1 MHSFIS
7 KEKTFALESGRQ
19 LENLT
24 VAYHT
29 YGEYKK
35 GITPVIWVCHALT
48 ANSDVADWWANIF
61 GENKLLNP
69 EKYFIVCANNL
80 GSCYGSSS
88 PISLQN
94 DSNKKYGETFPAIT
108 IRDIATAHIQLK
120 KHLDIDEIFLLMG
133 GSIGGQQAM
142 EWAIQEPA
150 TIKNLVLLAT
160 NAKHSPWGIAFN
172 EVQRMAIE
180 AGKDGLEVARAIAML
195 SYRNYDMY
203 ERTAKPNETVGNYG
217 AASYQRH
224 QGEKLALRFDA
235 DCYHTLSSA
244 MDSHDVGR
252 GRNSIEEAL
261 AKIEANT
268 LVIGITTDILFPIK
282 EQILLHNNIPN
293 SLLELIDSPYGHD
306 GFLTEGEK
314 INEIIGNFLNT
325 SNKKIPQNEYYFS
338 ASLASTS
345 NLLL

>member
-1 MHSFIS
+1 MYSFIS
-7 KEKTFALESGRQ
+7 KEKTFALESGKQ

-61 GENKLLNP
+61 GENNILNP

-80 GSCYGSSS
+80 GSCYGTSSA
-88 PISLQN
+88 ISSQN
-94 DSNKKYGETFPAIT
+94 GSNKKYGKTFPAIT
-108 IRDIATAHIQLK
+108 IRDITAAHIELK
-120 KHLDIDEIFLLMG
+120 NHLDIDEIFLLIG
-133 GSIGGQQAM
+133 GSMGGQQAM
-142 EWAIQEPA
+142 EWAIQEPS

-180 AGKDGLEVARAIAML
+180 NGKDGLEVARAIAML

-217 AASYQRH
+217 AVSYQRH

-261 AKIEANT
+261 AKITANT
-268 LVIGITTDILFPIK
+268 LLIGIATDILFPIK
-282 EQILLHNNIPN
+282 EQILLHDNIPN
-293 SLLELIDSPYGHD
+293 SSLELIDSPYGHD

-314 INEIIGNFLNT
+314 INEIIGDFLNA
-325 SNKKIPQNEYYFS
+325 SNKRIVEKEYYFS

>member
-1 MHSFIS
+1 MT
-7 KEKTFALESGRQ
+7 KTFVSNQTFL
-19 LENLT
+19 LENGKQLDNLI

-29 YGEYKK
+29 YGDYKK
-35 GITPVIWVCHALT
+35 GITSVIWVCHALT

-61 GENKLLNP
+61 GENNILNP

-94 DSNKKYGETFPAIT
+94 GSNKKYGKSFPAVT
-108 IRDIATAHIQLK
+108 IRDITAAHIALK
-120 KHLDIDEIFLLMG
+120 NYLDIDEIFLLIG
-133 GSIGGQQAM
+133 GSMGGQQAM
-142 EWAIQEPA
+142 EWAIQQSS

-252 GRNSIEEAL
+252 SRESIEEAL
-261 AKIEANT
+261 AKITANT
-268 LVIGITTDILFPIK
+268 LVIGIVTDILFPIK
-282 EQILLHNNIPN
+282 EQILLHDNIPN
-293 SLLELIDSPYGHD
+293 SMLELIESPYGHD

-314 INEIIGNFLNT
+314 INGIMLEFLEQVKGN
-325 SNKKIPQNEYYFS
+325 IY
-338 ASLASTS
+338 A
-345 NLLL
+345 

>member
-7 KEKTFALESGRQ
+7 KEKTFTLESGKQ

-61 GENKLLNP
+61 GENKLLDP

-80 GSCYGSSS
+80 GSCYGTSS
-88 PISLQN
+88 PISVQN
-94 DSNKKYGETFPAIT
+94 GSNKKYGKAFPTLT
-108 IRDIATAHIQLK
+108 IRDITAAHIALK
-120 KHLDIDEIFLLMG
+120 NHLDIEEIFLLIG
-133 GSIGGQQAM
+133 GSMGGQQAM
-142 EWAIQEPA
+142 EWAIKEPS

-180 AGKDGLEVARAIAML
+180 NGKDGLEVARAIAML
-195 SYRNYDMY
+195 SYRNYEMY
-203 ERTAKPNETVGNYG
+203 ERTAKANETIGNYG

-235 DCYHTLSSA
+235 DCYYVLSSA

-252 GRNSIEEAL
+252 GRESIAAAL
-261 AKIEANT
+261 ATITANS
-268 LVIGITTDILFPIK
+268 LVIGIATDILFPIK
-282 EQILLHNNIPN
+282 EQVLLHDNIPN
-293 SLLELIDSPYGHD
+293 STLKLIDSPYGHD
-306 GFLTEGEK
+306 GFLTEGEE
-314 INEIIGNFLNT
+314 INGIILSFLKKEI
-325 SNKKIPQNEYYFS
+325 SSVY
-338 ASLASTS
+338 A
-345 NLLL
+345 

>member
-61 GENKLLNP
+61 GDNKLLDP

-80 GSCYGSSS
+80 GSCYGTTSAISSQS
-88 PISLQN
+88 G
-94 DSNKKYGETFPAIT
+94 SNKKYGKGFPTIT
-108 IRDIATAHIQLK
+108 IRDIIAAHIQLK
-120 KHLDIDEIFLLMG
+120 NHLDIDEIFLLIG
-133 GSIGGQQAM
+133 GSMGGQQAM
-142 EWAIQEPA
+142 EWAIQESS

-180 AGKDGLEVARAIAML
+180 SGKDGLEVARAIAML
-195 SYRNYDMY
+195 SYRNYEMY
-203 ERTAKPNETVGNYG
+203 ERTAKLNETVGNYG

-235 DCYHTLSSA
+235 DCYYTLSNA

-252 GRNSIEEAL
+252 GRESIAAAL
-261 AKIEANT
+261 AEITANT
-268 LVIGITTDILFPIK
+268 LVIGIATDILFPIK
-282 EQILLHNNIPN
+282 EQILLHDNIPN
-293 SLLELIDSPYGHD
+293 STLKLIDSPYGHD

-314 INEIIGNFLNT
+314 INEIIGGFLNV
-325 SNKKIPQNEYYFS
+325 SNKKIAENEHYFS
-338 ASLASTS
+338 ALLASTS

>member
-1 MHSFIS
+1 M
-7 KEKTFALESGRQ
+7 KTFIDKNNFTLESARQ
-19 LENLT
+19 LDNLT

-61 GENKLLNP
+61 GENKILNP
-69 EKYFIVCANNL
+69 STYFIVCANNL
-80 GSCYGSSS
+80 GSCYGTSS

-94 DSNKKYGETFPAIT
+94 DSNKKYGKAFPTIT
-108 IRDIATAHIQLK
+108 IKDLTAAHIALK
-120 KHLDIDEIFLLMG
+120 NHLDIDEIYLLIG
-133 GSIGGQQAM
+133 GSMGGQQAM
-142 EWAIQEPA
+142 EWAIQEPH
-150 TIKNLVLLAT
+150 TIQNLVLLAT

-180 AGKDGLEVARAIAML
+180 SGKDGLEVARAIAML

-235 DCYHTLSSA
+235 DCYYTLSSA

-252 GRNSIEEAL
+252 GRESIEVAL
-261 AKIEANT
+261 SKIIANT
-268 LVIGITTDILFPIK
+268 LVIGIATDILFPIK
-282 EQILLHNNIPN
+282 EQILLHDNIPN
-293 SLLELIDSPYGHD
+293 STLELIDSPYGHD

-314 INEIIGNFLNT
+314 INGIIINFLSKVKRNM
-325 SNKKIPQNEYYFS
+325 Y
-338 ASLASTS
+338 A
-345 NLLL
+345 